1 MSLIIR
7 KIKNFYG
14 FFWKIIFFALLAAFL
29 QNISLKPYIM
39 ARIRYYYDTETCKF
53 EPVKT
58 STTDIVLNLVGFLVF
73 SLIISIGLVSV
84 YINYFPSEQ
93 AADLAKENQQLLLK
107 YKVLNSEFAATS
119 QMLDALQ
126 DRDDNVYRVVFEAE
140 PIPMEIRNAGT
151 GGAEKY
157 RDLLDERLKRED
169 VIIGAFQRLDKL
181 KKQMYIQTKSYDEL
195 FKQAKEK
202 AQMLASI
209 PAIQPISNK
218 NLTQFASGFG
228 MRMHPIYKVMKMH
241 TGCDFSAPNGSP
253 VYATG
258 NGVVISSEAMS
269 GYGNQVEIDHGYGY
283 ITKYAHL
290 SAFSVRKGQRV
301 KRGQKIGAVGSTGVS
316 VSPHLHYEIIYN
328 GNKIDPVNYF
338 FNDLSP
344 AQYEKLLEIA
354 KQERQSMGGE

>member
-1 MSLIIR
+1 MA
-7 KIKNFYG
+7 KI
-14 FFWKIIFFALLAAFL
+14 
-29 QNISLKPYIM
+29 Q
-39 ARIRYYYDTETCKF
+39 YYYDTETCKF

-58 STTDIVLNLVGFLVF
+58 SNADIVLNLAGFLVF
-73 SLIISIGLVSV
+73 SLFISIGLVTFYV
-84 YINYFPSEQ
+84 NYFPSEHE
-93 AADLAKENQQLLLK
+93 ANLVKDNQQLLLK
-107 YKVLNSEFAATS
+107 YQVLNKEVSAANQVLRT
-119 QMLDALQ
+119 LQ
-126 DRDDNVYRVVFEAE
+126 ERDDNVYRVVFEAE
-140 PIPMEIRNAGT
+140 PIPMEVRSAGT
-151 GGAEKY
+151 GGTEKY
-157 RDLLDERLKRED
+157 RDLLDERLKHED
-169 VIIGAFQRLDKL
+169 IIIGAFQRLDKL
-181 KKQMYIQTKSYDEL
+181 RKQMYIQTKSYDEL
-195 FKQAKEK
+195 FEKAKEK
-202 AQMLASI
+202 AKMLASM

-241 TGCDFSAPNGSP
+241 TGCDFSAPNGTP

-258 NGVVISSEAMS
+258 DGVVISSEVSS

-316 VSPHLHYEIIYN
+316 VSPHLHYEIMRN